1 MAALSEIFPAPSPML
16 VSFLGVRGSSNTLV
30 IPLDPRLFL
39 PQAGNNTTVN
49 LRDRAKEEG
58 QTSGTEKVPELE
70 SKFDRAV

>member
-1 MAALSEIFPAPSPML
+1 MAALSEIFPAPSPIL
-16 VSFLGVRGSSNTLV
+16 VSVLGVRRASVV
-30 IPLDPRLFL
+30 IPLDPRLLL
-39 PQAGNNTTVN
+39 PHAGNNTTVK